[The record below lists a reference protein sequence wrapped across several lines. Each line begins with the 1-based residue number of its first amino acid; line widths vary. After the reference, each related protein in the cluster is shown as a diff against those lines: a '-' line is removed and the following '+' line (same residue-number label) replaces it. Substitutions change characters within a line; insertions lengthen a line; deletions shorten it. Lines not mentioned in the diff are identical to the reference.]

1 MQRRLL
7 EDAQLSVSTP
17 LPASA
22 ATVTTPGLDLAQT
35 TNGDF
40 TADADFL
47 ATVPAV
53 TTGMLG
59 DAATLKWS
67 IVTGA
72 TVDANG
78 VIQSVTVLY
87 PDIMTQ
93 TGAGGA
99 GAAANSKRIGLPS
112 DVQRYVGLRGIKSA
126 SGDASSVSAT
136 LKMLF

>member
-22 ATVTTPGLDLAQT
+22 ATVTTPGLDLGQNT
-35 TNGDF
+35 TGDF
-40 TADADFL
+40 AAPVDFL
-47 ATVPAV
+47 ATAPAV

-67 IVTGA
+67 VVTGA
-72 TVDANG
+72 TVDVNG
-78 VIQSVTVLY
+78 VIQSATVLY
-87 PDIMTQ
+87 DNIMIQ

-99 GAAANSKRIGLPS
+99 GAQGQTKRFALPT
-112 DVQRYVGLRGIKSA
+112 DVQRYVGLRGAKSA
-126 SGDASSVSAT
+126 AGDASSVNAT